1 MASRRDFLKATGTA
15 SALSISGL
23 AGCIGSFGSQPYADG
38 DVRFLMSPTEPQDQM
53 SAQYEPVQNRLT
65 ETIDAVDEV
74 SIKYAANY
82 AATLNALNS
91 GTADVAE
98 TGPFSAALGVKS
110 DKAEIIL
117 QRSAFGGW
125 NYKSVIVTT
134 EDSDIESASD
144 LEGKTVAF
152 ADALSASGS
161 LYPLY
166 MLKKAGLG
174 IPDEPGSPKGADFDP
189 NWSSHASAK
198 EALVNGQ
205 ADAAGVGYFI
215 VSGDESE
222 YADGIQEV
230 TAEEGIPRAPIVV
243 SPELSDEEKDTIARA
258 FTEAPDSMYYGAD
271 GEEGTD
277 DDIWFDG
284 VRERGVDTYQ
294 PVIDVANELGYSE
307 DVFDDSEE

>member
-82 AATLNALNS
+82 AATINALNS